1 MQLKLK
7 LKSGENY
14 FFNEEQTNIIS
25 QNLNYMQIMQILLN
39 KNKIPSNESINIG
52 GNSISFSSIK
62 SVEFIFK

>member
-14 FFNEEQTNIIS
+14 FFNEEQTNIIAK
-25 QNLNYMQIMQILLN
+25 NLNYMQIIQFLMNNN
-39 KNKIPSNESINIG
+39 KMPSNESINIG
-52 GNSISFSSIK
+52 GSGITFGSIK